1 MWPVE
6 VVEVGGV
13 TIWRADAR
21 ELARFVTPAVDLVVT
36 SPPYNVGMLYD
47 GYLDRMPAAEY
58 RGLLVEVFSQCREVM
73 APGARV
79 CVNVPFGVGRNP
91 WAPAMPVVYEILG
104 GLGFQILGQIIWDK
118 GSSGN
123 STAWGSWRRPD
134 APCLRDTCE
143 AVVVAR
149 RPGVLVVPAEAMVRG
164 PGGRLESPWLPA
176 ETFMTLT
183 QDHWQVAPESASAV
197 GHPAPFPAKLV
208 ENLVRL
214 YGWPGVHV
222 LDPFAG
228 SGTVGVA
235 VAGLAGG
242 DRCSVSLVEQSSQ
255 YCELAARRVRR
266 AQVEAGQGKFEF
278 EG

>member
-6 VVEVGGV
+6 AVEVGGV

-21 ELARFVTPAVDLVVT
+21 ELARFVTPEVGLVVT
-36 SPPYNVGMLYD
+36 SPPYNVGIPYD

-58 RGLLVEVFSQCREVM
+58 RGLLVEVFSQCVEVM

-79 CVNVPFGVGRNP
+79 CVNVPFGVGRGP
-91 WAPAMPVVYEILG
+91 WAPVTPVIYDVLWTC
-104 GLGFQILGQIIWDK
+104 GFEVMGQIIWDK

-143 AVVVAR
+143 AVIVAR
-149 RPGVLVVPAEAMVRG
+149 RPGVLAVPAGALVRG
-164 PGGRLESPWLPA
+164 PVGRLESPWLSA
-176 ETFMTLT
+176 ETFMALT
-183 QDHWQVAPESASAV
+183 QDHWQIAPESASAV

-235 VAGLAGG
+235 VARLDVGFQC
-242 DRCSVSLVEQSSQ
+242 RVSLVEQSAL
-255 YCELAARRVRR
+255 YCGLARRRIER
-266 AQVEAGQGKFEF
+266 AVVAAG
-278 EG
+278 